1 MDHQRSGKSAVLR
14 TSALQKSP
22 WPWVRERDWPPPSC
36 HLGHRAH
43 TWHFSSSHETE
54 GLFWLLP
61 GPKGWW
67 YLTQYIMRAS
77 GLHGCVSL
85 VGLIYNTVSDLFF
98 WWMANRTGMEFLFV
112 EHRHLC
118 VRPVHYRRILGVSL
132 QHSPTVNQACTPHA
146 LMICMSDCCM
156 TNQHFPLSN
165 HSHPRPVRAPP
176 SGSDASLL
184 SPNFC

>member
-54 GLFWLLP
+54 GLSDSCLKGDDISRIISWGHQGCMAVWALLVWFITLSVISFSDGWLI
-61 GPKGWW
+61 GQAWN
-67 YLTQYIMRAS
+67 S
-77 GLHGCVSL
+77 
-85 VGLIYNTVSDLFF
+85 
-98 WWMANRTGMEFLFV
+98 FLLS
-112 EHRHLC
+112 RHLC
-118 VRPVHYRRILGVSL
+118 VCPVHYRRILGVSL
-132 QHSPTVNQACTPHA
+132 QHVPTVNQACTPHA
-146 LMICMSDCCM
+146 LMICMSDCCV

-165 HSHPRPVRAPP
+165 HSSPRPVRAPP